1 VTILADLNSIN
12 IIGEERLWI
21 AANDRELELPNI
33 GLNTEVETYLGN
45 NSVALGQD
53 AEEANISNE
62 LIESIMNT
70 KVPPDVD
77 GEDKD

>member
-1 VTILADLNSIN
+1 MSADLDSTNM
-12 IIGEERLWI
+12 IGEERLRI
-21 AANDRELELPNI
+21 TVNDRELELPNT

-45 NSVALGQD
+45 DSVALGQD
-53 AEEANISNE
+53 TEEADISNE

-70 KVPPDVD
+70 KVSLDVN